1 MNTLRQAVDDYL
13 ELRRSL
19 GFKLVNHGACLG
31 EFVSFLEQKKTSQI
45 TTALA
50 VQFAMLHPQQQ
61 PKAKAGRYS
70 VVRGF
75 ASYRVG
81 ADPATEIPPIGLVRG
96 RSRRAR
102 PYLYSDQ
109 EVRQLLEAARHLPS
123 TYSLR
128 PWTYYCFFG
137 LLAVTG
143 MRLGEA
149 LNLQCQDIDW
159 AEGLLTLRRTKFGKS
174 RLVPLDVSTV
184 KVLAAFAK
192 RRDRFIAECSGRTSS
207 HFFVTKFGTRLRDAY
222 VYRVFWAL
230 SRQIGIRS
238 PGTNR
243 GPRLH
248 DFRQNAEAR
257 KMPNRNLKTY
267 RKILEDR
274 RLTMSS
280 GPATRHYFSMFGSCL
295 YSAFKNSSSLSLGRN
310 RACLPVSGLVLAS
323 AASFSARWACK

>member
-1 MNTLRQAVDDYL
+1 MNTLYQAVDDYL
-13 ELRRSL
+13 ELRRGL
-19 GFKLVNHGACLG
+19 GFKLRHYGAHLR
-31 EFVSFLEQKKTSQI
+31 EFVSFLEQKKTSHI

-50 VQFAMLHPQQQ
+50 VQFAILHAHHE
-61 PKAKAGRYS
+61 PKAQAARYS
-70 VVRGF
+70 AVRGF

-102 PYLYSDQ
+102 PYIYSDQ
-109 EVRQLLEAARHLPS
+109 EVCQLLEAARNLPS

-174 RLVPLDVSTV
+174 RLVPLDASTV
-184 KVLAAFAK
+184 KVLAAFAQ
-192 RRDRFIAECSGRTSS
+192 RRDRFIAECSGQTST

-238 PGTNR
+238 PGANR

-248 DFRQNAEAR
+248 DFRHRFAIETLLR
-257 KMPNRNLKTY
+257 WY
-267 RKILEDR
+267 RAGEDVER
-274 RLTMSS
+274 RLPVLSTYL
-280 GPATRHYFSMFGSCL
+280 GHAQVADTYWYLSCTPEL
-295 YSAFKNSSSLSLGRN
+295 M
-310 RACLPVSGLVLAS
+310 
-323 AASFSARWACK
+323 AAAGKRLEQRWDGIR

>member
-1 MNTLRQAVDDYL
+1 MNTLCQAVDDYL
-13 ELRRSL
+13 ELRRGL
-19 GFKLVNHGACLG
+19 GFKLVNYGAYLR
-31 EFVSFLEQKKTSQI
+31 EFVSFLEQKKTSHI

-50 VQFAMLHPQQQ
+50 VQFAILHTHHE
-61 PKAKAGRYS
+61 PKEKAARYS
-70 VVRGF
+70 AVRGF

-109 EVRQLLEAARHLPS
+109 EVRQLLAAARHLPS

-174 RLVPLDVSTV
+174 RLVPLDASTV

-207 HFFVTKFGTRLRDAY
+207 HFFVASADTGWKNAVGIK
-222 VYRVFWAL
+222 
-230 SRQIGIRS
+230 RQ
-238 PGTNR
+238 
-243 GPRLH
+243 
-248 DFRQNAEAR
+248 
-257 KMPNRNLKTY
+257 
-267 RKILEDR
+267 
-274 RLTMSS
+274 
-280 GPATRHYFSMFGSCL
+280 
-295 YSAFKNSSSLSLGRN
+295 SSLQPN
-310 RACLPVSGLVLAS
+310 V
-323 AASFSARWACK
+323 